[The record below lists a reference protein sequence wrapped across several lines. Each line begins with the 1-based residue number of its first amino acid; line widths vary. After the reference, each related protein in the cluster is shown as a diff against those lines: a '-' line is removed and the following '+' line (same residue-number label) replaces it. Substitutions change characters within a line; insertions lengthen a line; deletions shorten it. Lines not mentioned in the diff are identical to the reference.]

1 MYGSVAI
8 FPYKKTCM
16 CINPSPES
24 SSDPFALGIAFMD
37 ESHQML
43 HKKLDQLSLVSDA
56 DFSAA
61 FEVLLK
67 QVHNHFKEEEQAME
81 EIAFP
86 GIACHRDQHAQA
98 LNALQHANLRIKE
111 GAVAEGREI
120 CGLFSQWLSFHITT
134 MDRMLA
140 SVMQHAEAQEVACAA
155 A

>member
-1 MYGSVAI
+1 
-8 FPYKKTCM
+8 M

-24 SSDPFALGIAFMD
+24 FSDPFALGIAFMD

-43 HKKLDQLSLVSDA
+43 HEKLDQLASVSDA
-56 DFSAA
+56 EFSAS

-67 QVHNHFKEEEQAME
+67 EVHDHFKEEEQAME

-98 LNALQHANLRIKE
+98 LNALQHAYLRIKE
-111 GAVAEGREI
+111 GALAEGREI
-120 CGLFSQWLSFHITT
+120 SGLFSQWLSFHITT